1 MASSPAG
8 LGYPG
13 SQNLVRMPDGI
24 HLTSFL
30 DSRFRPLGNYPA
42 LVKITRTA
50 IEKMD
55 RDFRNFETPS
65 INIYAISN
73 NGISSLMFG
82 INSLFFSRV
91 HEKLESDEPE
101 LTFEV
106 GSFVFD
112 PIQNS
117 LSSYGGKTERSF
129 HGSVETN
136 PYLRNVKEFR
146 AKLLSTVEY
155 SPIFNT
161 IRSTHHFASE
171 YFENFPELLVLS
183 MDVAKDGQ
191 WKLELQ
197 QKIGR
202 PLSNEKREQLF
213 DEKIKTVSRAT
224 LSNKILCP
232 ITRKVLEDP
241 ILLSSTWQSYERK
254 ALNHWAILK
263 IGEPVPVY
271 KNPYD
276 RIFEKA
282 YELSIKLENLEWTPD
297 LQREVDHLE
306 YLSERANLV
315 YSGIIPKEFC
325 EQWRAIWIIEYL
337 LNERS
342 ELFEHLTPPVFIQKN
357 DLARA
362 NQHPMPQV
370 QAVADVFR
378 LTHTIY

>member
-171 YFENFPELLVLS
+171 YFENFPEVLALS
-183 MDVAKDGQ
+183 MDVSKTGE
-191 WKLELQ
+191 WILNLQ
-197 QKIGR
+197 QKVGA
-202 PLSNEKREQLF
+202 PLAEEERDRLLAEKMNA
-213 DEKIKTVSRAT
+213 VSRST
-224 LSNKILCP
+224 L
-232 ITRKVLEDP
+232 
-241 ILLSSTWQSYERK
+241 
-254 ALNHWAILK
+254 
-263 IGEPVPVY
+263 
-271 KNPYD
+271 
-276 RIFEKA
+276 KA
-282 YELSIKLENLEWTPD
+282 YKETPIS
-297 LQREVDHLE
+297 Q
-306 YLSERANLV
+306 A
-315 YSGIIPKEFC
+315 
-325 EQWRAIWIIEYL
+325 
-337 LNERS
+337 
-342 ELFEHLTPPVFIQKN
+342 
-357 DLARA
+357 LAEI
-362 NQHPMPQV
+362 
-370 QAVADVFR
+370 FR
-378 LTHTIY
+378 HTHVIH